1 MSRYNISEAK
11 SICFGYDME
20 LRRLRYFIA
29 VAEEGHITR
38 AAERLGMQQPPLSQ
52 QIKAIERELDVQLFR
67 RKPRGVELTDAGR
80 AFLHD
85 ALATLARLD
94 RGIETTRRT
103 ARGEQGRICLGVTQT
118 SPFHPF
124 VPRVIRA
131 FREAYPLVSIT
142 LEEGN
147 SNELVEH
154 LRNERIDAAFIRTPP
169 ADAKGLVVSALLEE
183 ELVAALPEGHVQ
195 AQSDG
200 RGDAALPFKALA
212 GETFVV
218 WGRPQGMGFYPTVIA
233 ACHAAG
239 FNPRLAHEALRLA
252 STLNLVAVGL
262 GISIV
267 PASLQR
273 IKMDGVVYRRL
284 RSSTRLTAPLLL
296 VSRRGDP
303 SAVVRHYCDLVKRA
317 AKEFSANG
325 PECEVRRVR
334 KRKIILSSRA
344 GSPARSR

>member
-1 MSRYNISEAK
+1 
-11 SICFGYDME
+11 ME
-20 LRRLRYFIA
+20 LRHLRYFIA

-67 RKPRGVELTDAGR
+67 RRPRGVELTDAGR

-85 ALATLARLD
+85 ALATLTRLD

-124 VPRVIRA
+124 VPRAIRA

-142 LEEGN
+142 LEEGD
-147 SNELVEH
+147 SYELFER
-154 LRNERIDAAFIRTPP
+154 LGNERIDAAFVRTPP
-169 ADAKGLVVSALLEE
+169 PDAQGLVISALLEE
-183 ELVAALPEGHVQ
+183 ELVAALPEGHAL

-200 RGDAALPFKALA
+200 RADTAIPLKALA
-212 GETFVV
+212 GETFIN
-218 WGRPQGMGFYPTVIA
+218 WGRPQGVGSYATMIA
-233 ACHAAG
+233 ACRAAG

-273 IKMDGVVYRRL
+273 IQMDGVVYRRL
-284 RSSTRLTAPLLL
+284 RSPTRLTAPLMLA
-296 VSRRGDP
+296 SRRGDP
-303 SAVVRHYCDLVKRA
+303 SAVVRHYLDLVKRA
-317 AKEFSANG
+317 AKSFSLNVSKYR
-325 PECEVRRVR
+325 VRRDR
-334 KRKIILSSRA
+334 KRI
-344 GSPARSR
+344 